1 MANETGDMR
10 FTFSDVLNPAGGHG
24 YGYFTLAGRASV
36 SGGGGSSDPITDA
49 EIEDLAERIKGSD
62 FMARSFASLDVA
74 GDMDTTI
81 SVTEDRQILPPP
93 V

>member
-1 MANETGDMR
+1 MANKTGDMQ
-10 FTFSDVLNPAGGHG
+10 FTFSDVLNPGGGHG
-24 YGYFTLAGRASV
+24 YGTFVLTGRASV
-36 SGGGGSSDPITDA
+36 SGGSGSADPITDA

-74 GDMDTTI
+74 EDMDTTI

-93 V
+93 I